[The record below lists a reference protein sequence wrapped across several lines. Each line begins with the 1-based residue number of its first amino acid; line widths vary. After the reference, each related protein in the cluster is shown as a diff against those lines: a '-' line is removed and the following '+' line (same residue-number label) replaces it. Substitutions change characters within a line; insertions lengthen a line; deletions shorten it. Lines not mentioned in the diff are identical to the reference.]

1 MFSLKNLSMA
11 ELKNAFLN
19 TQKTESQTGNCDSS
33 TQGCSKCICGSPLRY
48 LPSFK
53 QRLICPNSDVK
64 NSTVCSMAEIHCSF
78 LTVTFACAHNYCMP
92 TKHNSTWLKI
102 IYRSLLFRLKLLFWP
117 QQEWRTLCYYEANRP
132 IVITKLCKNLVRR
145 GGDVF

>member
-1 MFSLKNLSMA
+1 MHCMFSLKNLSMA

-53 QRLICPNSDVK
+53 QRLS
-64 NSTVCSMAEIHCSF
+64 A
-78 LTVTFACAHNYCMP
+78 
-92 TKHNSTWLKI
+92 
-102 IYRSLLFRLKLLFWP
+102 
-117 QQEWRTLCYYEANRP
+117 YEPYVYAL
-132 IVITKLCKNLVRR
+132 IVM
-145 GGDVF
+145 